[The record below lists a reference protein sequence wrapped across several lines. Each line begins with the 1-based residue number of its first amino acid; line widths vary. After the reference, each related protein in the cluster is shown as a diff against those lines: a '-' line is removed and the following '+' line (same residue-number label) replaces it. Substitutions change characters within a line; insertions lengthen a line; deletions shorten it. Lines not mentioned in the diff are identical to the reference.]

1 MEKQTRTGYTAP
13 VNRILRSSIVDGP
26 GNRAVIFV
34 QGCNYNCVYC
44 HNPETI
50 NLCCACGGCVL
61 NCPTKALVLRNDK
74 LNWHSEL
81 CIMCDACIK
90 TCSYSSCPRVRDL
103 SATDIMQELKTVI
116 PFIRG
121 ITVSGGEC
129 TLYPQFLS
137 ELFTCAH
144 ESGLT
149 CFLDSN
155 GSCNFKKTPELLDR
169 TDGIMLDIKAV
180 SNYESIS
187 GVYDICILERAVF
200 LAERRK
206 LWEVRTTIIPNLMDA
221 FEVVHNTC
229 EAIAPVDNQVRYKL
243 IKYSPRGVRKP
254 FATSLEM
261 PDDDLMGKLADLVEG
276 YSMTPVVI

>member
-1 MEKQTRTGYTAP
+1 
-13 VNRILRSSIVDGP
+13 
-26 GNRAVIFV
+26 
-34 QGCNYNCVYC
+34 
-44 HNPETI
+44 
-50 NLCCACGGCVL
+50 
-61 NCPTKALVLRNDK
+61 
-74 LNWHSEL
+74 
-81 CIMCDACIK
+81 
-90 TCSYSSCPRVRDL
+90 
-103 SATDIMQELKTVI
+103 MQELKTVI